1 MLVEINV
8 ENVAVIES
16 AALEFEEGMTAIT
29 GETGAGKSLMVQA
42 ASLCLGDR
50 ADATIIRTA
59 AKNAKVNTVF
69 KTNPEILNTLHQLG
83 EETEDGYVY
92 LQRIISTDGK
102 NQCRLNGKLVPLS
115 VIKTLGD
122 ELADLHGQHEH
133 QKLLNKES
141 HLSTLDEWI
150 GEKAT
155 TIKEK
160 IEALYEQYKQLQES
174 LQVLNKNEA
183 EREQQLDILR
193 FQINEIEAAQIQLN
207 EKQNLESELQI
218 LKHAEKL
225 SQTIAFA
232 SEQLFIADTNAKSL
246 ITASLRNIEN
256 VTQYDD
262 SIQTLADRLHN
273 LSLEL
278 ETCIEDLRT
287 LQNKYQNNPAKLEQI
302 AERIDIINKL
312 FRKYGDSEQ
321 AVLDYLQSAKQ
332 KLFALENAD
341 ASQSEIKQK
350 LQITETELN
359 KKCEQISELRKQH
372 AKIFSE
378 KITQELK
385 QLAMENA
392 KFEVSFRNKTPTS
405 NGADEIEFIFSA
417 NSGEALKPINKVA
430 SGGELSRLMLAIK
443 LVLAGKGGAKT
454 LLFDEVDAGLG
465 GESALKVGQKLK
477 QLSESYQVIVVTH
490 LPQIACFAD
499 TQYNVEKLS
508 SKNKTS
514 VRVVKLEKQQRIEE
528 IARMLSGDAQNKAAL
543 NNAKQMLSGV
553 T

>member
-29 GETGAGKSLMVQA
+29 GETGAGKSLMMQA

-50 ADATIIRTA
+50 ADAAIIRTG
-59 AKNAKVNTVF
+59 AKNAKVHTVF
-69 KTNPEILNTLHQLG
+69 KTTPETLNTLHELG
-83 EETEDGYVY
+83 EETEDEYIY

-102 NQCRLNGKLVPLS
+102 NQCRLNRKLVPLS

-133 QKLLNKES
+133 QKLLNKEA
-141 HLSTLDEWI
+141 HLSTLDDWI
-150 GEKAT
+150 GEKAMS
-155 TIKEK
+155 IKEK
-160 IEALYEQYKQLQES
+160 IEALYEQYKILQQS
-174 LQVLNKNEA
+174 LHELNKNEA
-183 EREQQLDILR
+183 EREQMLDLLQ
-193 FQINEIEAAQIQLN
+193 FQINEIETAHIQPK
-207 EKQNLESELQI
+207 EKQKLESELQI

-225 SQTIAFA
+225 SESIACA

-246 ITASLRNIEN
+246 ITSSLRNIEN
-256 VTQYDD
+256 VIQYDD
-262 SIQTLADRLHN
+262 SIQTLADTLHN

-278 ETCIEDLRT
+278 ETCVENLRT
-287 LQNKYQNNPAKLEQI
+287 LQNKYESNPAKLEQV

-321 AVLDYLQSAKQ
+321 AILDYLQSAKQ
-332 KLFALENAD
+332 KLFALENTD
-341 ASQSEIKQK
+341 ISQSEIKQK
-350 LQITETELN
+350 IQITEEELN
-359 KKCEQISELRKQH
+359 KKCEQISKLRKQH
-372 AKIFSE
+372 AKIFSD

-392 KFEVSFRNKTPTS
+392 KFEVAFQNKPPTS
-405 NGADEIEFIFSA
+405 NGTDEIEFIFSA
-417 NSGEALKPINKVA
+417 NSGETLKPINKIA

-443 LVLAGKGGAKT
+443 LVLAGKGGVKT

-465 GESALKVGQKLK
+465 GESAVKVGKKLK
-477 QLSESYQVIVVTH
+477 QLSKSYQVIVITH

-508 SKNKTS
+508 SNNKTS
-514 VRVVKLEKQQRIEE
+514 VRVVKLDKQQRIEE
-528 IARMLSGDAQNKAAL
+528 IARMLSGDPQNEAAL

-553 T
+553 S

>member
-8 ENVAVIES
+8 ENVAVIET

-29 GETGAGKSLMVQA
+29 GETGAGKSLMMQA

-50 ADATIIRTA
+50 ADAAIIRTS
-59 AKNAKVNTVF
+59 AKHAKAHTVF
-69 KTNPEILNTLHQLG
+69 KITPEISNTLHKLG
-83 EETEDGYVY
+83 EETEDEYIY

-150 GEKAT
+150 GEKAIS
-155 TIKEK
+155 IKEK
-160 IEALYEQYKQLQES
+160 IEALYEQYKLLQES
-174 LQVLNKNEA
+174 LHELNKNEA
-183 EREQQLDILR
+183 EREQQIDILR
-193 FQINEIEAAQIQLN
+193 FQINEIETAQIQPN
-207 EKQNLESELQI
+207 EKQCLESELQI

-225 SQTIAFA
+225 SESVLFA

-246 ITASLRNIEN
+246 ITASLRNLEN
-256 VTQYDD
+256 VVEYDD
-262 SIQTLADRLHN
+262 SIQILADTLRN

-278 ETCIEDLRT
+278 ETCIEDLRN
-287 LQNKYQNNPAKLEQI
+287 LKNKYENNPHKLEQI

-312 FRKYGDSEQ
+312 LRKYGGSEQ
-321 AVLDYLQSAKQ
+321 AVLDFLQSAKQ
-332 KLFALENAD
+332 KLFALENTEI
-341 ASQSEIKQK
+341 SQSEIKQK
-350 LQITETELN
+350 LQITEEELY
-359 KKCEQISELRKQH
+359 KKCEQLSQLRKQH
-372 AKIFSE
+372 AKIFSD
-378 KITQELK
+378 KTTQELK

-392 KFEVSFRNKTPTS
+392 KFEVAFRNKPPSS
-405 NGADEIEFIFSA
+405 NGTDEIEFIFSA
-417 NSGEALKPINKVA
+417 NSGETLKPLNKVA

-465 GESALKVGQKLK
+465 GEAALKVGKKLK
-477 QLSESYQVIVVTH
+477 QLSKSYQVIVITH

-499 TQYNVEKLS
+499 NQYNVEKIS

-514 VRVVKLEKQQRIEE
+514 VRVVKLEKQQRIKE
-528 IARMLSGDAQNKAAL
+528 IARMLSGDPQNEAAL

-553 T
+553 S